1 MRTWKNYFSLTL
13 MALLIGGASVSARAT
28 TSDPMVNFFYQGFG
42 SLKDEAATARE
53 EGKLGLFVM
62 FDDPDCPW
70 CAKMK
75 ATVLNQA
82 EVQEYFRKYFR
93 PIHLDTKGD
102 TQLVDF
108 AGKEWLE
115 KDYAF
120 KGHRV
125 RATPVFIFF
134 DTNGKI
140 MLRYTGATRSVEEFL
155 WLGEFVVSGAYKNK
169 TFTAYKRERTQATN

>member
-1 MRTWKNYFSLTL
+1 MHALQKLFTL
-13 MALLIGGASVSARAT
+13 ASVAAVMVMTSVAIHAS

-53 EGKLGLFVM
+53 EGKLGVFVM

-75 ATVLNQA
+75 ATVLNQS

-102 TQLVDF
+102 TQLIDF

-115 KDYAF
+115 KDFAF
-120 KGHRV
+120 KVHRV

-140 MLRYTGATRSVEEFL
+140 MLRYTGATRSVDEFL
-155 WLGEFVVSGAYKNK
+155 WLGEFVSSGAYKNK
-169 TFTAYKRERTQATN
+169 TFTAYKRERTQGKN

>member
-1 MRTWKNYFSLTL
+1 MHSLKRHVVSML
-13 MALLIGGASVSARAT
+13 ALVVFAVIPVGSHAAA
-28 TSDPMVNFFYQGFG
+28 SDPMVNFFYQGFG
-42 SLKDEAATARE
+42 SLKDEAATSRD
-53 EGKLGLFVM
+53 EGKLGVLVM

-75 ATVLNQA
+75 ATVLNQP
-82 EVQEYFRKYFR
+82 EVQDYYRKYFR

-102 TQLVDF
+102 TPLVDF

-115 KDYAF
+115 KDFAF

-134 DTNGKI
+134 DTNGNT

-169 TFTAYKRERTQATN
+169 TFTAYKRERSQGQ